1 MKKSELLKQKDQEL
15 INMQEEINKLEQIFR
30 MRTEEKELQN

>member
-15 INMQEEINKLEQIFR
+15 INMQEEINKLEQICR
-30 MRTEEKELQN
+30 MRTEEKEI